1 MRRTA
6 RWNGTYDNE
15 KLKIRNEKWGGCN
28 KSAELKKTPAG
39 GLFSGGRG
47 TRTPK
52 PYGGGFQ
59 DR

>member
-1 MRRTA
+1 MQY
-6 RWNGTYDNE
+6 NCLSLE
-15 KLKIRNEKWGGCN
+15 EFSIKQ
-28 KSAELKKTPAG
+28 KSTRLTWC
-39 GLFSGGRG
+39 FRGGRG